1 MLSVKFFNEP
11 FFAKT
16 LIVFVGMFFFISK
29 SFPQLGSVEGEWVSY
44 ASDAGSTKYTSLS
57 EINRENFDKL
67 EIAWAWT
74 SWRKERAFGA
84 PMRHADPRRRGGRCV
99 IDSP

>member
-29 SFPQLGSVEGEWVSY
+29 SFPQLGSVEGEWASY

-74 SWRKERAFGA
+74 SIDGELDLEGNVGI
-84 PMRHADPRRRGGRCV
+84 RRG
-99 IDSP
+99 